1 MYMLS
6 LITALALFVLT
17 PVVLGY
23 LFRKSLLGKQSSR
36 SYATVIAESF
46 AIGFCIV
53 AWLSLLGYALR
64 LQLFW
69 LGGLIIL
76 TAAILATTAI
86 LRRGRV
92 NSPLGGNSYIFV
104 VVLVCALILAFA
116 YFFIGPYQD
125 PSADT
130 ARHLA
135 FIMRLAESGV
145 LSDEVFRLSSLVPDN
160 GLTANYGYN
169 CTYPIFALLAKTFS
183 LNSAEFYL
191 RLPAFITPILLFTFY
206 AFYRRFIGS
215 HAAAITAVAALLTL
229 WAGGANSLRQ
239 IGYPYLF
246 GLILY
251 YTLLSISM
259 RSLNDENNRLSIGKS
274 VLLGA
279 LAAALLVIH
288 NQWWAFYIG
297 TLGLLLIFQIIRKK
311 WQSALPLLVT
321 VGSVTAF
328 SVVPLLM
335 RLSFLRG
342 MTGELISERLAGLG
356 YRIYHLGS
364 LYAFNPFTSFPGLS
378 PLYIS
383 TAFSVALVAVF
394 KGVRKMPV
402 SISFPAFVVIVTF
415 LILICPLTV
424 TLISTYGTPTL
435 AKRLLQIP
443 EFWGFILTIAVLYH
457 SSKQLLAARRE
468 QVEQSNVIGLA
479 GTFLYS
485 TGTLFFLPLV
495 AMFRPLHQMLVWTGA
510 VSAVLI
516 TFIFLLFEKR
526 MIRALSGAVEQITQ
540 LLIRLNKGLF
550 RPHNQLG
557 KHLLI
562 LFFMA
567 YPLGLLLLPQSH
579 LSFRWNENLDEFVG
593 QRYGPTIEQTLA
605 SEKMFRVFR
614 LTEDKAVVVT
624 DNWDF
629 LLAYDDVL
637 VPGDV
642 NNEIRKD
649 INNNIS
655 TILNYKTQPVQAMRL
670 LKKLSADYV
679 LLAPPSSH
687 IGWKRFDSYP
697 SVFQLL
703 FREKIDGIDY
713 SNNVFALYKIDKQAL
728 DNVLLREEAL
738 AAPRQGETAPYEGPI
753 RKLEPRYTLD
763 LRPSYPEKPSG
774 RELTDGSWNS
784 TSDSLTWVPMVRTW
798 SHVEFD
804 LGDDYA
810 LDRVVILNTHLTTK
824 HQMGGLALFAEIAGG
839 RFKELGQIIMDKPSA
854 PGEHAW
860 QFECAGFRTRRIR
873 VAFGLWGTTTI
884 GEIEIYARG
893 PQGAQAGVLECH

>member
-1 MYMLS
+1 MYTLS
-6 LITALALFVLT
+6 LITALALFALT

-23 LFRKSLLGKQSSR
+23 LFRKSFLGQQSSR
-36 SYATVIAESF
+36 SCATIIAESF

-64 LQLFW
+64 LQLLW

-76 TAAILATTAI
+76 AAAILATTAF
-86 LRRGRV
+86 LHKGRV
-92 NSPLGGNSYIFV
+92 NSPPGNKSSLFSV
-104 VVLVCALILAFA
+104 VFICALILAIA

-130 ARHLA
+130 SRHAA
-135 FIMRLAESGV
+135 FIMRLAKGGV
-145 LSDEVFRLSSLVPDN
+145 LSDEVFRLSSLVPHN

-169 CTYPIFALLAKTFS
+169 CTYPLFALLAKTFG

-215 HAAAITAVAALLTL
+215 HAAAITAVAALLIL

-259 RSLNDENNRLSIGKS
+259 RSLHDENDRLSIGKS

-311 WQSALPLLVT
+311 WQSALPLIVT

-364 LYAFNPFTSFPGLS
+364 LFAFNPITSFPGLS

-394 KGVRKMPV
+394 KGVRKIPV
-402 SISFPAFVVIVTF
+402 SISFPAYAVIVTF

-424 TLISTYGTPTL
+424 PLISIIGTPTL

-457 SSKQLLAARRE
+457 SSKQLLAAKRE
-468 QVEQSNVIGLA
+468 QGEQLNVIGLA
-479 GTFLYS
+479 GTFMYS
-485 TGTLFFLPLV
+485 AGTLFFLPLV
-495 AMFRPLHQMLVWTGA
+495 AMFRPLDQMLVWAGA

-516 TFIFLLFEKR
+516 TLMFLLLEKR
-526 MIRALSGAVEQITQ
+526 MTRALSDYAEQITQ
-540 LLIRLNKGLF
+540 LMTRLKNGLF
-550 RPHNQLG
+550 VPDNRIR
-557 KHLLI
+557 KYLLH
-562 LFFMA
+562 LFFIA

-579 LSFRWNENLDEFVG
+579 LSFRWNENFNEFVG
-593 QRYGPTIEQTLA
+593 HRYGPTIKQTLA
-605 SEKMFRVFR
+605 SQKLFRMFQ
-614 LTEDKAVVVT
+614 LTEDKATVVT

-642 NNEIRKD
+642 NNEIEKD
-649 INNNIS
+649 INNNVH
-655 TILNYKTQPVQAMRL
+655 TILNYKTQPTEAMRL

-687 IGWKRFDSYP
+687 IGWKRFDSFP

-703 FREKIDGIDY
+703 FREKIDTTNY
-713 SNNVFALYKIDKQAL
+713 SNNVFTLYKIDKQAL
-728 DNVLLREEAL
+728 DDLLLHEKAL
-738 AAPRQGETAPYEGPI
+738 PAPRQSETTPYDGPI

-763 LRPSYPEKPSG
+763 LRPRYPENPSG
-774 RELTDGSWNS
+774 RELTDGSWSS
-784 TSDSLTWVPMVRTW
+784 TADSLIWVPMVKTW

-804 LGDDYA
+804 LGDNYA
-810 LDRVVILNTHLTTK
+810 LDRVVIRNTHLTAN
-824 HQMGGLALFAEIAGG
+824 HRMGGLAVFAEIDGE
-839 RFKELGQIIMDKPSA
+839 RFEELGRIIVDNPST

-860 QFECAGFRTRRIR
+860 QFECAGFRTRSIR
-873 VAFGLWGTTTI
+873 VAFTLSGTTTI
-884 GEIEIYARG
+884 GEIEIYARD
-893 PQGAQAGVLECH
+893 PQGGQACEAQ